1 MSRRTGLGLATLVAL
16 VIGNTLGAGVF
27 TTSGFAL
34 EDLGSPTYV
43 LLAWLVGGL
52 LALCGAISYGSLSR
66 LMPVS
71 GGEYYF
77 LSRGVHPLV
86 GFIAGWISLW
96 AGFTGAIAFSAITFE
111 AYLLP
116 ASVRDLMPGNLVATL
131 AILLA
136 ALAHGLQV
144 QSGVLLQNLA
154 VAMKLLFLAGFMVFV
169 LLSGEV
175 SEWDGVQAWRANPV
189 PEFSLTAFAI
199 TLMWVSFSYSGF
211 NASIYVASEVLENS
225 EP

>member
-1 MSRRTGLGLATLVAL
+1 MSNKAGLGLATLVAL

-27 TTSGFAL
+27 TTSGFAMS
-34 EDLGSPTYV
+34 DLGSPVYV

-52 LALCGAISYGSLSR
+52 LALCGAISYGSLAR

-96 AGFTGAIAFSAITFE
+96 AGFTGAIAFAAITFE

-116 ASVRDLMPGNLVATL
+116 PSLRQLVPENSVATL
-131 AILLA
+131 AILAA
-136 ALAHGLQV
+136 ALAHGLRAAP
-144 QSGVLLQNLA
+144 GLLLQNLA
-154 VAMKLLFLAGFMVFV
+154 VMMKLLFILAFV
-169 LLSGEV
+169 LFALASG
-175 SEWDGVQAWRANPV
+175 SPSDWGDGHQ
-189 PEFSLTAFAI
+189 LQH
-199 TLMWVSFSYSGF
+199 
-211 NASIYVASEVLENS
+211 
-225 EP
+225 